1 MSTAAGE
8 PTNAIYGFTRML
20 LDVLRI
26 IKPQYL
32 ALTFDRPT
40 PTFRHKEFAP
50 YKAHR
55 PSLPESMR
63 AQFGR
68 VRDVVAA
75 FNIPIYELDG
85 FEADDLLG
93 TLSRQAEARQVRTV
107 IATGD
112 LDTLQLIDDWIRV
125 TFARSPRRGE
135 FEYFDRAAV
144 EARYGFG
151 PEHVVDYKALVGD
164 TSDNIPGVPG
174 VGQKTATK
182 LIQQYGTLEDI
193 LAHTD
198 ELAPRVKVALTEN
211 RDQAIQSKRLA
222 TIVTDAPVTLDL
234 EGARALNYDPDAAR
248 RVLYELE
255 FYSLADKLPRRL
267 GEEDAPVVVA
277 RETRP
282 APANVAVRPVSAN
295 AAGDGDDAAQLN
307 LFGQDEL
314 QALAEEGDVVAPPL
328 APSVTPK
335 TPTAAASKSTNT
347 LIIDTSEA
355 LDVLARALAG
365 ADIFAFDLET
375 DSTNELQAGIV
386 GLSFALGPGE
396 AFYIPV
402 GHTTDSEGNAPAYQ
416 LPETDVL
423 NRLRPVLADEAVG
436 KVGHTAKFD
445 MLVLAQHGV
454 PVRGLRFDTMVAAYL
469 LNPGRRGLGL
479 KEQSF

>member
-1 MSTAAGE
+1 MDRALHTPSADTLPGGQPQPGDEIAFAPTLALLDGHALYHRSFHAFPDEMSTAAGE

-26 IKPQYL
+26 IKPDYL

-55 PSLPESMR
+55 PSLPDSMR

-93 TLSRQAEARQVRTV
+93 TLSRQAEAQQVRTV

-164 TSDNIPGVPG
+164 TSDNIPGVRG
-174 VGQKTATK
+174 IGQKTASK

-193 LAHTD
+193 LAHLD
-198 ELAPRVKVALTEN
+198 ELAPRVKTSLAEN

-222 TIVTDAPVTLDL
+222 TIVCDAPVTLDL
-234 EGARALNYDPDAAR
+234 EGARALNYDPDLAR

-267 GEEDAPVVVA
+267 GEEDAPQVVA

-282 APANVAVRPVSAN
+282 APANAAVRPPAHVV
-295 AAGDGDDAAQLN
+295 DGSDDAAAQLS

-314 QALAEEGDVVAPPL
+314 Q
-328 APSVTPK
+328 T
-335 TPTAAASKSTNT
+335 
-347 LIIDTSEA
+347 
-355 LDVLARALAG
+355 
-365 ADIFAFDLET
+365 
-375 DSTNELQAGIV
+375 
-386 GLSFALGPGE
+386 
-396 AFYIPV
+396 
-402 GHTTDSEGNAPAYQ
+402 
-416 LPETDVL
+416 
-423 NRLRPVLADEAVG
+423 
-436 KVGHTAKFD
+436 
-445 MLVLAQHGV
+445 
-454 PVRGLRFDTMVAAYL
+454 
-469 LNPGRRGLGL
+469 
-479 KEQSF
+479 